1 MISPV
6 IPPQGALQELVHGPA
21 LRPTVRPA
29 ADPDLRFAISI
40 VGEGGR
46 GVSRHLFAALDWEP
60 AQRLR
65 LQVDESG
72 SLTVVPDPDGPII
85 HRDGYICVPYRWR
98 RRMNLAIGEHV
109 LMVARLST
117 HRLALHPT
125 AVVHQLL
132 APTLRLLEDE
142 DR

>member
-1 MISPV
+1 MITPV
-6 IPPQGALQELVHGPA
+6 IPPQDPLQELVHGPA
-21 LRPTVRPA
+21 LRPAPRPA
-29 ADPDLRFAISI
+29 ADPDLRFAIST

-46 GVSRHLFAALDWEP
+46 VVSRHLFTALEWQP

-72 SLTVVPDPDGPII
+72 SLAVVPDPDGPIT
-85 HRDGYICVPYRWR
+85 HKGGYLCVPYRWR
-98 RRMNLAIGEHV
+98 RRMNLAIGEQV

-117 HRLALHPT
+117 HRLILHPT

-132 APTLRLLEDE
+132 APTLRLLETE

>member
-1 MISPV
+1 MHLNTKDEHGFSHRPAPFLATSVRNDVREPDLGTPRAVRVISPV

-29 ADPDLRFAISI
+29 TDPDLRFAISI

-46 GVSRHLFAALDWEP
+46 VVSRHLFVALNWEP

-72 SLTVVPDPDGPII
+72 SLTVIPDSDGARRLKRKTAPDAGT
-85 HRDGYICVPYRWR
+85 G
-98 RRMNLAIGEHV
+98 
-109 LMVARLST
+109 LSGSEF
-117 HRLALHPT
+117 A
-125 AVVHQLL
+125 
-132 APTLRLLEDE
+132 
-142 DR
+142 